1 MDWTFKDDKTTDLSH
16 GIFSY
21 PGALHPMIARN
32 LLKMYGSEDGVM
44 LDPFVGSGT
53 TLAEAKLYGM
63 RSIGFDLNPLA
74 LLVSKLKSL

>member
-1 MDWTFKDDKTTDLSH
+1 
-16 GIFSY
+16 
-21 PGALHPMIARN
+21 MIARN

-63 RSIGFDLNPLA
+63 RSIGFDLNP
-74 LLVSKLKSL
+74 